1 MGVRRWPLHTPFAL
15 SILFALG
22 GAAWGCID
30 DDAPPPAALAL
41 PEAGLVT
48 PPGTDAG
55 PIIPPPGD
63 ASATGSSA
71 AATAA
76 GGVVTKSESY
86 RLVTR
91 TGGSPGSGV
100 PAVSESFKTK
110 PTLPGKNKP

>member
-1 MGVRRWPLHTPFAL
+1 MRHFRAPLAL
-15 SILFALG
+15 SFVLALG

-30 DDAPPPAALAL
+30 DDSPPPPALAL
-41 PEAGLVT
+41 PEAGAIDT
-48 PPGTDAG
+48 PPLPDSG
-55 PIIPPPGD
+55 PITPPPPGD
-63 ASATGSSA
+63 ASASGFSAGS
-71 AATAA
+71 TAA